1 MNSRMHSIG
10 ESFGRRRPGTWELDA
25 RERGRPRSSRTRRTR
40 RRRETIDEEERRVHS
55 FIHSSV
61 PFRFVI
67 DFDFDF
73 DRTIGRLDDVSERR
87 RVNRAEGGGGGAR
100 ESEDVVE
107 GTRGWSER
115 VKGGD
120 GERTRV
126 DGTDA
131 GGDGGTI
138 RRERT
143 RSVV

>member
-1 MNSRMHSIG
+1 MTPHGVPPPHPAPTRMIDSTIHACARLRISSVDVDR
-10 ESFGRRRPGTWELDA
+10 ELWELDA

-87 RVNRAEGGGGGAR
+87 RVNRAEGEVAVRVNRRTSSRERAGGAN
-100 ESEDVVE
+100 
-107 GTRGWSER
+107 
-115 VKGGD
+115 
-120 GERTRV
+120 
-126 DGTDA
+126 A
-131 GGDGGTI
+131 
-138 RRERT
+138 
-143 RSVV
+143 